1 MERATISRQ
10 QQTQRAFLGAALM
23 DPARA
28 REYIIKLVPG
38 MFDEGVSRAV
48 FSAVQQLTMAGEPV
62 DVITV
67 INRASAGRPA
77 DEIRPGVVAMA
88 ETCPSVSNIGSYAAQ
103 ILEDYRYSLL
113 QGDLMKCMAKDAMD
127 SDGVCR
133 QLRRTLAVQDAI
145 RSTQTDSTAR
155 DFDAVLD
162 SALAR
167 LDEPDDSLKLGWP
180 ELDRYG
186 VFGRQRV
193 CVVAGRPGCGKTDFS
208 LNLASRLS
216 KKYKVYYLTLEET
229 AEALMDRIL
238 SKVARIDSGKITNK
252 NLDPHERQIIDNAAA
267 RLRQHHNMML
277 DADSN
282 LTIDGLEAKLIQHK
296 PDIAFIDHIGLLSPT
311 DPRQTEYQS
320 IREITRRLKVAA
332 MKMGIV
338 VVELC
343 QINRAGVKGNEGRFC
358 NLEDLRRDA
367 GDSRADRAGAGLLQP
382 ALEDHGCADDEVPPH
397 PVRGGHH
404 RSTVRVGNQ
413 RAGDRH
419 TLHRQ
424 GQRGGARGHAAV
436 GILPGL
442 HGGGGLQGAD
452 GRSRADRV
460 QYGHKGGLSDE

>member
-28 REYIIKLVPG
+28 REYIVKLVPG

-48 FSAVQQLTMAGEPV
+48 FSAVQQLTLAGEPV

-67 INRASAGRPA
+67 INKAAAGGPA
-77 DEIRPGVVAMA
+77 DEIRASVVAMA

-103 ILEDYRYSLL
+103 ILEDYRYALL

-145 RSTQTDSTAR
+145 RSTQADSTAR

-180 ELDRYG
+180 ELDRFG
-186 VFGRQRV
+186 VLNRTRV

-208 LNLASRLS
+208 LNLAARLS
-216 KKYKVYYLTLEET
+216 KRYKVYYLTLEET

-238 SKVARIDSGKITNK
+238 SKVARIDSGKLTNK
-252 NLDPHERQIIDNAAA
+252 RLDPHERQIIDNAAA
-267 RLRQHHNMML
+267 RLRQHRNMML
-277 DADSN
+277 DADIN

-311 DPRQTEYQS
+311 DPRQTEYQRIS
-320 IREITRRLKVAA
+320 EITRRLKVAA
-332 MKMGIV
+332 MRMNIV
-338 VVELC
+338 IVELC
-343 QINRAGVKGNEGRFC
+343 QISRSGVKGNEGRFC
-358 NLEDLRRDA
+358 NLEDLRGSGTIEQDA
-367 GDSRADRAGAGLLQP
+367 NSAIFVENRKPEDSRELHGEQASTATAIMYAKNREGPTGVVSMQWQPQYHQWQP
-382 ALEDHGCADDEVPPH
+382 APKEEYEPADQISWP
-397 PVRGGHH
+397 R
-404 RSTVRVGNQ
+404 
-413 RAGDRH
+413 
-419 TLHRQ
+419 
-424 GQRGGARGHAAV
+424 
-436 GILPGL
+436 
-442 HGGGGLQGAD
+442 
-452 GRSRADRV
+452 
-460 QYGHKGGLSDE
+460 